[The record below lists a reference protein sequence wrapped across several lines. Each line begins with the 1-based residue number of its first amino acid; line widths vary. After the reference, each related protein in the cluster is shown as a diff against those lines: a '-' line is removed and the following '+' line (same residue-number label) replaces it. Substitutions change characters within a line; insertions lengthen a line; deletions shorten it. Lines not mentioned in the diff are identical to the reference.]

1 MMAARRPL
9 QSNPLIPV
17 TPPPEQT
24 SFQQPHIA
32 SSNAHLKRKAPPE
45 IQALLNDVKT
55 TAPRSSS
62 IPTPARTETPP
73 STMASQHGSTK
84 PNAGAATA
92 TLLNPV
98 SGQPMDPR
106 YIDMVS
112 RIAAYYQQRCQ
123 AISNAQQQR
132 CQAWANMHRQKCQDT
147 MQAAMLVVAW
157 YVRDRIQRRRRRQK
171 RSFRAG
177 LRARESRSRVTKG
190 ERVRRWVTQ
199 VPENVVAPQEQSR
212 DDLADQE
219 EASFSIDRELVS
231 GQDAKL
237 FETADRLIRSQ
248 YRKVDVPMLGL
259 MSFDMSDSDSDSDGD
274 ADDRVRRRAPSFEE
288 IEDDDE
294 ELDYDDDEYEDE
306 ELPENDDVVDGS
318 GQGSGSQDVQHD
330 TTAATGGGSGTN
342 GRSSSSS

>member
-1 MMAARRPL
+1 MMAARRPV

-24 SFQQPHIA
+24 SFQQPHITF
-32 SSNAHLKRKAPPE
+32 SNAHLKRKAPPE

-84 PNAGAATA
+84 SNAGAATA
-92 TLLNPV
+92 NLLNPV

-132 CQAWANMHRQKCQDT
+132 CQAWANMHRQKYQDT

-177 LRARESRSRVTKG
+177 LRARDSRSRVTKG

-199 VPENVVAPQEQSR
+199 VPDNVVAPQEQSR
-212 DDLADQE
+212 DDLADHE
-219 EASFSIDRELVS
+219 EASFSVDREM
-231 GQDAKL
+231 
-237 FETADRLIRSQ
+237 

-259 MSFDMSDSDSDSDGD
+259 MSFDMSDSDSDSDDD
-274 ADDRVRRRAPSFEE
+274 ADDRVRRGAPSFEE
-288 IEDDDE
+288 IEEDDE

-306 ELPENDDVVDGS
+306 ELLENDGVVDGS
-318 GQGSGSQDVQHD
+318 GQGLGSQDVQHD